1 MKIFISFLEYLF
13 FPIAKMFDFC
23 LFFSHNWIG
32 GMQNDNL
39 FNFYNVHVFYDDAR
53 QGIVSLFK
61 NLTPLLEN
69 VKTPRGRTLNR
80 TIGIIP

>member
-1 MKIFISFLEYLF
+1 
-13 FPIAKMFDFC
+13 
-23 LFFSHNWIG
+23 
-32 GMQNDNL
+32 MQNDNL
-39 FNFYNVHVFYDDAR
+39 FNFYNMHVFYDDAR

-80 TIGIIP
+80 TIGIFP